1 MLTDSLHTRLL
12 HFKWGP
18 HSTSLGPLPWGCILM
33 DPHGHVLRMHPH
45 GRVLSPAGM
54 ASHCVYSMATRPC
67 SYPISVLCSHAL
79 SCVWERREWLWAQY
93 MWENHKPVPLST
105 DDIGDAIKIS
115 GIKKAPDCFNP
126 IMVQELQDL
135 GAQVCVERMCV
146 GACGYVC
153 GSCGPV
159 RTHVC
164 VCVCQNEDSKIVN
177 TIVRSSMDGRYIEIQ
192 S

>member
-1 MLTDSLHTRLL
+1 
-12 HFKWGP
+12 
-18 HSTSLGPLPWGCILM
+18 
-33 DPHGHVLRMHPH
+33 
-45 GRVLSPAGM
+45 
-54 ASHCVYSMATRPC
+54 
-67 SYPISVLCSHAL
+67 
-79 SCVWERREWLWAQY
+79 
-93 MWENHKPVPLST
+93 
-105 DDIGDAIKIS
+105 
-115 GIKKAPDCFNP
+115 
-126 IMVQELQDL
+126 MVQELQDL